1 MAWSKI
7 NPIYLI
13 KILVFLH
20 AIGLKKNEENDI
32 NISKLVKFNETV
44 RTSYG
49 CLKQKFIKYTKTA
62 VNEKKKIILWEKKRI
77 NKKKNKSI

>member
-1 MAWSKI
+1 MARSEI
-7 NPIYLI
+7 YPIYLI

-20 AIGLKKNEENDI
+20 AIGLKKNLENDI
-32 NISKLVKFNETV
+32 NIRKFVKFKKRV

-62 VNEKKKIILWEKKRI
+62 VNER
-77 NKKKNKSI
+77 KKN